1 MQIKEEVKVKSK
13 QVPKEARQHSDICP
27 MRKGM
32 WLYKT
37 VVRKYFR
44 EKNN

>member
-1 MQIKEEVKVKSK
+1 MQIKEVKVKSK

-37 VVRKYFR
+37 CK
-44 EKNN
+44 KILQGKK